1 MANIQRASLSG
12 RYGNWSPRAVV
23 AAVLV
28 ALFGLVAL
36 PETAQAQE
44 LACQDEPSVLEQL
57 TTRAHAWTCIAEPWH
72 VFDLASDSWKPMSDL
87 SNVQQAQLQVYTTSF
102 KAGRFDDFVVGD
114 SPAWQGSGNLAWQ
127 REFAAVG
134 FRDAGKGNLFAVAMW
149 VDNAVDFDA
158 FDAQVASHSDSW
170 EAVTLTTRNIPWL
183 EEDAAPQQ
191 QAWLLSGGQ
200 ARSLLDL
207 DGSFANNRYL
217 VVEPTPALRAL
228 GGMPILAFFSSTPI
242 PTEDL
247 SDLLDSLHFVH
258 TLPPTNPDPDLVFQS
273 EATTGLL
280 ALIPSLAQA
289 GQAIIDNQ
297 IQTIQASAV
306 EFAQEMPFTALL
318 PWQLM
323 TATSDLYWAPYGLH
337 SGRLIL
343 WFYTGGAHGNLSVDT
358 WTFTGAGNPV
368 ALTDLLAVSQDE
380 ALALIVQ
387 AAKEHRTAALDPEQ
401 DLDMALQ
408 WVDDGLQSLD
418 DISGWNPVRRY
429 DGQLWL
435 LITLEPYVIAP
446 WVDGIQEVWVQVPLQ
461 DPR

>member
-1 MANIQRASLSG
+1 MAHIQRASCPG
-12 RYGNWSPRAVV
+12 RRGHRRLRAVV

-28 ALFGLVAL
+28 ALFGLVNL
-36 PETAQAQE
+36 PETVQAQE
-44 LACQDEPSVLEQL
+44 LICQDEPSVLEQL

-87 SNVQQAQLQVYTTSF
+87 SNIQQAQLQVYATSF

-114 SPAWQGSGNLAWQ
+114 SPVWQGSGSLAWQ

-158 FDAQVASHSDSW
+158 FSAHVALHSDSW

-183 EEDAAPQQ
+183 EEGAAPQQ
-191 QAWLLSGGQ
+191 QAWLLTGSQ

-207 DGSFANNRYL
+207 DTSFANNRYL
-217 VVEPTPALRAL
+217 VVEPTPALREL

-247 SDLLDSLHFVH
+247 SGLLDSLHFVH

-289 GQAIIDNQ
+289 GQAVIDSQ
-297 IQTIQASAV
+297 IQTIQTSAV
-306 EFAQEMPFTALL
+306 EFAREMPFTALL

-323 TATSDLYWAPYGLH
+323 TAASDLYWAPYGLH

-358 WTFTGAGNPV
+358 WTFTGSGNPV
-368 ALTDLLAVSQDE
+368 ALTDLLAVSEEE

-387 AAKEHRTAALDPEQ
+387 AAKEHRTAALDPEL

-418 DISGWNPVRRY
+418 DISGWNPVRRH
-429 DGQLWL
+429 GQLWL
-435 LITLEPYVIAP
+435 LVTLGPYVIAP
-446 WVDGIQEVWVQVPLQ
+446 WVDGIQEVWVQIPLQ

>member
-1 MANIQRASLSG
+1 MANTQRASLPG
-12 RYGNWSPRAVV
+12 RRGNWSPRAL
-23 AAVLV
+23 AAVTLV
-28 ALFGLVAL
+28 CLFGLVVL
-36 PETAQAQE
+36 PGTVQAQE
-44 LACQDEPSVLEQL
+44 LACQNEQSVLEQL

-87 SNVQQAQLQVYTTSF
+87 SNIQLAQLQVYATSF

-114 SPAWQGSGNLAWQ
+114 SPVWQGSGSLAWQ

-158 FDAQVASHSDSW
+158 FGAHVALHSDSW

-183 EEDAAPQQ
+183 EGGAAPQQ
-191 QAWLLSGGQ
+191 QAWLLSGSQ

-217 VVEPTPALRAL
+217 VVEPTPALREL
-228 GGMPILAFFSSTPI
+228 GGIPILAFFSSTPI

-247 SDLLDSLHFVH
+247 SDLLNSLHFVPN
-258 TLPPTNPDPDLVFQS
+258 LPPTDPDPDLVFQS

-289 GQAIIDNQ
+289 GQTAIDNQ
-297 IQTIQASAV
+297 IQAIQASAV
-306 EFAQEMPFTALL
+306 EFAREMPFTALL

-323 TATSDLYWAPYGLH
+323 TAASDLYWAPYGLH

-343 WFYTGGAHGNLSVDT
+343 WFYTGGAHGNLSIDT
-358 WTFTGAGNPV
+358 WTFTGSGNPV
-368 ALTDLLAVSQDE
+368 ALTDLLAVSEDE

-401 DLDMALQ
+401 DRAMALQ
-408 WVDDGLQSLD
+408 WVDNGLQSLD
-418 DISGWNPVRRY
+418 DISGWNPVHRH
-429 DGQLWL
+429 GQLWL

-446 WVDGIQEVWVQVPLQ
+446 WVDGVQEVWVQIPLQ